1 MGQGFSLSLN
11 ARWAEKAT
19 FAFEK
24 KYATFHFLELKEK
37 GNGQIDFSIAYF
49 SLDHQIL
56 TSLIV
61 AFDFTV
67 FICGS
72 CFFPCFSR
80 DIVQSHVLPLRL
92 AICQLKMRLSFLTKV
107 SRKEV
112 RSRVAR
118 PKILKDKF
126 GHKLL
131 KENLILKKEKE
142 TNFKSFKM
150 YFFSSTFQKL
160 P

>member
-1 MGQGFSLSLN
+1 
-11 ARWAEKAT
+11 
-19 FAFEK
+19 
-24 KYATFHFLELKEK
+24 
-37 GNGQIDFSIAYF
+37 
-49 SLDHQIL
+49 
-56 TSLIV
+56 
-61 AFDFTV
+61 
-67 FICGS
+67 
-72 CFFPCFSR
+72 
-80 DIVQSHVLPLRL
+80 
-92 AICQLKMRLSFLTKV
+92 MRLSFLTKV